1 MRALTQ
7 AKCQS
12 SGFLFVGRLTIVA
25 AFGIAALSSRG
36 LWKSRRRSEVHWLFE
51 RHELHNKS
59 LKALAMLARTSG
71 AARHLR
77 MASPLLRKY
86 RSTPAAA

>member
-1 MRALTQ
+1 MRALIQT
-7 AKCQS
+7 KCRS
-12 SGFLFVGRLTIVA
+12 LGFLFVGRLAIVV
-25 AFGIAALSSRG
+25 AFGIAAVSSNG
-36 LWKSRRRSEVHWLFE
+36 LLKSRRRSEVHWLFE

-77 MASPLLRKY
+77 MATPLFRKC

>member
-12 SGFLFVGRLTIVA
+12 SGFLFVGRLAIVA
-25 AFGIAALSSRG
+25 AYGIAAVSSSG
-36 LWKSRRRSEVHWLFE
+36 LLKSRRRSEAHWVFE

-59 LKALAMLARTSG
+59 LNALAMLARTSG

-77 MASPLLRKY
+77 MATPLLRKC

>member
-1 MRALTQ
+1 MRALIQ
-7 AKCQS
+7 AKCHS
-12 SGFLFVGRLTIVA
+12 SGFLSVGRLAFVAEHGIVA
-25 AFGIAALSSRG
+25 VSPSG
-36 LWKSRRRSEVHWLFE
+36 LLKLRRHSEVHWLFE

-59 LKALAMLARTSG
+59 LNALAMLARTSG

-77 MASPLLRKY
+77 MATPLLRKC

>member
-77 MASPLLRKY
+77 MATPLLRKC